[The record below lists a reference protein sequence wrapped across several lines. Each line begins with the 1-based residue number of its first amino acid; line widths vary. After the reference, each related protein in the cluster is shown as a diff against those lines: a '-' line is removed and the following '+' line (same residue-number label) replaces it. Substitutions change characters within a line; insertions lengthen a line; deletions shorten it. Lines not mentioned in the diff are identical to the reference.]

1 MGPIG
6 KKREA
11 CSVPESGLESV
22 RERRWSGARIRGE
35 NRGRF
40 TPRWTTP
47 RATVL
52 PLVPADSFL
61 KALFDGVVLDQK
73 LFPYPV
79 MTHHE
84 RDDVSGIL
92 STVQRLFAAHVD
104 SPRIDREAEIP
115 KDVLDRL
122 AALGLFGLGVPRDL
136 GGLGLSN
143 FASARIVQEVAGL
156 DGSIAATIGA
166 HQSLGTRGIFL
177 FGTEEQ
183 KRHYIPDLARGA
195 RIAAFALTE
204 PGAGS
209 DANGIQTRAT
219 LKGDEYVLRGSK
231 IWTSNG
237 AIADVFVVF
246 ARTSAPSSGSK
257 PRLTA
262 FLVDRAHGV
271 RTGPNEPKLG
281 IRGNTTT
288 EVFLDDVVVPKSA
301 VLGEAGHGF
310 KIAMQILNDGRLGL
324 AAGCVGSAKTLVQLS
339 IARVQ
344 ERRAFGRSIGEF
356 ALIKDKIA
364 GMLAETYAL
373 ESMVYLT
380 CNLADRQGAHG
391 NAGQLDYAM
400 ESAICK
406 VFGSEVLW
414 RIANESLQIAAG
426 SGYMASFPYERL
438 LRDARVNLIFYGT
451 NEILRC
457 FIALAGVQGPGRA
470 LNDLGK
476 ALREPVRGFA
486 LLSDFALRQAK
497 NAIAREKLHG
507 AHAALAGPVAR
518 FEHYVDAFGKQVQ
531 RALRRYGR
539 NIGESQFTL
548 ERIADMAIQLYAL
561 AACFSRAT
569 RVIHERG
576 EEGGR
581 RELEMTRVFSNLA
594 NERLEETLRGFDA
607 NDDDLRCALA
617 AKSYVDG
624 VYPLDVV

>member
-1 MGPIG
+1 M
-6 KKREA
+6 
-11 CSVPESGLESV
+11 
-22 RERRWSGARIRGE
+22 
-35 NRGRF
+35 
-40 TPRWTTP
+40 

-52 PLVPADSFL
+52 RLVSADSFL
-61 KALFDGVVLDQK
+61 KALFDGVILDQK

-79 MTHHE
+79 MTPDE
-84 RDDVSGIL
+84 RDSVSEML
-92 STVQRLFAAHVD
+92 STVQRFFAAHVD
-104 SPRIDREAEIP
+104 SARIDREAEIP
-115 KDVLDRL
+115 KALLDQL
-122 AALGLFGLGVPRDL
+122 AELGFFGLGVPKDL
-136 GGLGLSN
+136 GGLGLST
-143 FASARIVQEVAGL
+143 FASARVVQEMAGL
-156 DGSIAATIGA
+156 DASIAVTLGA
-166 HQSLGTRGIFL
+166 HLSLGTRGILL
-177 FGTEEQ
+177 FGTEQ
-183 KRHYIPDLARGA
+183 QQRHYIPDLARGS

-209 DANGIQTRAT
+209 DANGIQTRAI
-219 LKGDEYVLRGSK
+219 LKGDDYVLRGSK

-246 ARTSAPSSGSK
+246 ARTSAPNSGSK

-271 RTGPNEPKLG
+271 RTGPNEDKLG
-281 IRGNTTT
+281 VRGNTTT

-301 VLGEAGHGF
+301 VLGEVGRGF
-310 KIAMQILNDGRLGL
+310 KVAMQVLNDGRLGL
-324 AAGCVGSAKTLVQLS
+324 AAGCVGSAKTLLSLS

-364 GMLAETYAL
+364 GMLAETFAL

-380 CNLADRQGAHG
+380 CAQADRHAARGDVRHM
-391 NAGQLDYAM
+391 DYAM

-406 VFGSEVLW
+406 VYGSETLW

-426 SGYMASFPYERL
+426 SGYMAAFPYERL
-438 LRDARVNLIFYGT
+438 LRDARVNLIFEGT

-457 FIALAGVQGPGRA
+457 FIALSGVQGPGRS
-470 LNDLGK
+470 LSDLGK
-476 ALREPVRGFA
+476 ALREPVRSFG
-486 LLSDFALRQAK
+486 LLGGFALRQAK
-497 NAIAREKLHG
+497 QVLARERLSAVHR
-507 AHAALAGPVAR
+507 ALAAPAER
-518 FEHYVDAFGKQVQ
+518 FEHYVDAFAKQVQ
-531 RALRRYGR
+531 RALRRHGR
-539 NIGESQFTL
+539 NIAEVQFTL

-561 AACFSRAT
+561 AACFSRTT

-576 EEGGR
+576 EEGAR

-594 NERLEETLRGFDA
+594 NERLEATLRAFDH
-607 NDDDLRCALA
+607 NDDDLRCAVA